1 MKERYVIPSPGN
13 SLENNIKSV
22 PLNIWNGPC
31 FSNNFTVK
39 WLLLIFVVLFWIL
52 SQISNILMPN
62 AAYSHNS
69 LLAPSSFPYSAWH
82 LIVLQHCFGGPWYNV
97 LHYSIQMSILLVQLM
112 YLSSGISCLSFC
124 WMTPQHSNEANYQG
138 IKTSSFTI
146 TEVQVKKPYSNV
158 FLDETASLNVNGS
171 SFFMISVFIECMV
184 VWGEC
189 RWELFKELLAFLMLI
204 SMGVTSWGQT
214 TFSFWNLGLEIS
226 QRPFWCNFKPVDSV
240 SWNLALRDTCLV
252 TPTHPL
258 LLRMDVD
265 LAHTPVFSH
274 FVFTSQPFLLL
285 QQYSMSLTFFFFFF
299 FVPG

>member
-39 WLLLIFVVLFWIL
+39 WVLLIFAVLFWIL

-124 WMTPQHSNEANYQG
+124 WIKHHSIQM
-138 IKTSSFTI
+138 K
-146 TEVQVKKPYSNV
+146 
-158 FLDETASLNVNGS
+158 
-171 SFFMISVFIECMV
+171 
-184 VWGEC
+184 
-189 RWELFKELLAFLMLI
+189 
-204 SMGVTSWGQT
+204 QT
-214 TFSFWNLGLEIS
+214 TKESRPLHLQSLRYRSRNLILMYFWM
-226 QRPFWCNFKPVDSV
+226 K
-240 SWNLALRDTCLV
+240 
-252 TPTHPL
+252 L
-258 LLRMDVD
+258 LL
-265 LAHTPVFSH
+265 
-274 FVFTSQPFLLL
+274 
-285 QQYSMSLTFFFFFF
+285 
-299 FVPG
+299 